1 LSRKYTQD
9 LLFIPFKASTA
20 TKELNTKETTS
31 GNKIM
36 QINGKSNTNK
46 KTQRILKKI
55 QTQ

>member
-1 LSRKYTQD
+1 
-9 LLFIPFKASTA
+9 LFIPFKASTA

-46 KTQRILKKI
+46 KTQRIMKKI